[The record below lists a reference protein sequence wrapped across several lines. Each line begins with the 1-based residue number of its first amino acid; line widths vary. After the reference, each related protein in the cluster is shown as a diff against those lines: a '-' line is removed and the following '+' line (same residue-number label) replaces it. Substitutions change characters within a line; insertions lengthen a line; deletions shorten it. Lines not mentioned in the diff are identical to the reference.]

1 MLFYIYIIHYLYELN
16 NVHINIYSTFI
27 LAPACWWFTTNS
39 EICIFNT
46 IHRLLHITKLWW
58 NYYLYSWKRRTSRI
72 AEVPNSGKILLY
84 WLFRSKIWYFRVIW
98 LFTANFFKKLV
109 FFLCFLEGRG
119 KKSKQN
125 DTAWFSPNSLVFSS
139 FRYCASLSV

>member
-1 MLFYIYIIHYLYELN
+1 MTWKYNIFLKARLTHNGQFYPSFFLSKSH
-16 NVHINIYSTFI
+16 
-27 LAPACWWFTTNS
+27 
-39 EICIFNT
+39 
-46 IHRLLHITKLWW
+46 
-58 NYYLYSWKRRTSRI
+58 I

-98 LFTANFFKKLV
+98 LFTAKFFKKLV

-125 DTAWFSPNSLVFSS
+125 NTAWFSPNSLVFSS
-139 FRYCASLSV
+139 FRYCGPLWYCCPFGFAHREPHMLFLKINFEIQIWLYKLSANVSIVIWD